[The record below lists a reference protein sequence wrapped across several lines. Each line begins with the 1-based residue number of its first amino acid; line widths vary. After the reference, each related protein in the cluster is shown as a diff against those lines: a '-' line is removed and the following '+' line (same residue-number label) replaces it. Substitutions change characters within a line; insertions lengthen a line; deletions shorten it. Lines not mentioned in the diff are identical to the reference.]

1 MNNDRAQE
9 LRRYEI
15 DRRRWSVQ
23 EFHVIIVL
31 LKDRDG
37 VKRVRVMKPKPRSIR
52 RRLEELEVGR
62 SKEASRIICIACVLI
77 SCGPLD

>member
-1 MNNDRAQE
+1 MVYVYYYYSGADCRGCRWFEVNNDRAQE

-37 VKRVRVMKPKPRSIR
+37 VKRVS
-52 RRLEELEVGR
+52 
-62 SKEASRIICIACVLI
+62 
-77 SCGPLD
+77 